1 VLQAIVIN
9 WGRKRHPCHP
19 YGSCAVRRLTTL
31 IAHTFVRRDIP
42 SLPRPRPVTAIV
54 HERLNRV
61 LRRRLSDRVMD
72 VFQEACISGD
82 LDTAEELLV
91 VIEAMYSRRQSS
103 AGERRISDED
113 VVQASEELEGR
124 KAERQS
130 GSDEVSGTI

>member
-1 VLQAIVIN
+1 M
-9 WGRKRHPCHP
+9 
-19 YGSCAVRRLTTL
+19 RRLTTL

-91 VIEAMYSRRQSS
+91 VIEAMSSRRQSS

-130 GSDEVSGTI
+130 GADEVSGTI